1 MGRYNL
7 SMNTFDPPAELYFSV
22 DIEATGP
29 IPGPYSMSSFGATL
43 AAVRMKSG
51 EIVRPATEATFYSK
65 LAPLEGS
72 GYDDQAIMVEVRPGY
87 SADPD
92 TPEARFEAMKLDGE
106 APQHAMTRFSS
117 WIEEVKSAHGGARAI
132 FAAYPLMFD
141 WLFVRWYFGFFGV
154 HNPFG
159 FSGCLDMKSYYSAK
173 FNAPVGRSTKR
184 HMPKR
189 LLKSDAPH
197 SHHPLD
203 DARGQGDLL
212 FNLLTE

>member
-1 MGRYNL
+1 
-7 SMNTFDPPAELYFSV
+7 MNNSSAPAELYFSV

-43 AAVRMKSG
+43 AAIRLKNG
-51 EIVRPATEATFYSK
+51 AIVRPTTEATFYSK
-65 LAPLEGS
+65 LKPLEGS
-72 GYDDQAIMVEVRPGY
+72 GYDAQAIMVEMRPGY
-87 SADPD
+87 SANPD

-106 APQHAMTRFSS
+106 DPAEAMERFSG
-117 WIEEVKSAHGGARAI
+117 WIESVKRANGGARAI

-141 WLFVRWYFGFFGV
+141 WLFVRWYFGFFEV
-154 HNPFG
+154 RNPFG
-159 FSGCLDMKSYYSAK
+159 FSGCLDMKSYYGAK
-173 FNAPVGRSTKR
+173 FDAAVGRSTKR

-212 FNLLTE
+212 YNLLTE